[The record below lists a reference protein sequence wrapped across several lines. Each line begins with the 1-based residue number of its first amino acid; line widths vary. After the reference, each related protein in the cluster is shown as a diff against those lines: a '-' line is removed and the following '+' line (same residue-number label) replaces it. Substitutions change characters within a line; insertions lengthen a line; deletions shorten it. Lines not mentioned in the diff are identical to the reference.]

1 MFQTGP
7 KESKGRVFTTKPT
20 VIYTQ
25 LRDPRTK
32 LYCYFLVYNMPIFNE
47 LNQLLQANKPLIHCV
62 RMKCLELLS
71 KLLLKLVKPSVI
83 TEAADILDIDYSDRK
98 NQKSREELVI
108 GSETQHFLE
117 TCRNNNSM
125 TSDERTE
132 FYDAVRAYY
141 AAAIRYIVEK
151 FPIRDELLLHAEVVD
166 ISRRTGAKF
175 KSIKYFT
182 TRFPRML
189 ATAHTDAS
197 TESGSVMDKLEMQF
211 LLYQVSELPH
221 EISKLDLDEAWH
233 ALSKD
238 TRFDLLSHVMLNIM
252 VLPHGN
258 AESERVFAVVRKN
271 STVFR
276 PNASRA
282 LLQSVLV
289 MKTSDFN
296 SGVPCYKHS
305 YEAKFLKQA
314 KSATYV
320 GLEEQPSSSCF
331 DQLPSLMKGVNPQ

>member
-1 MFQTGP
+1 
-7 KESKGRVFTTKPT
+7 
-20 VIYTQ
+20 
-25 LRDPRTK
+25 
-32 LYCYFLVYNMPIFNE
+32 MPIFNE
-47 LNQLLQANKPLIHCV
+47 LNQMLQVNKPLIHCV

-125 TSDERTE
+125 MSDERTE
-132 FYDAVRAYY
+132 FYDAVHVYY

-182 TRFPRML
+182 THFPRML

-211 LLYQVSELPH
+211 LLYQVSKFGFNVHVHNIGHIAQLSPNQVDSPLEKANLH
-221 EISKLDLDEAWH
+221 QFTKKL
-233 ALSKD
+233 
-238 TRFDLLSHVMLNIM
+238 
-252 VLPHGN
+252 
-258 AESERVFAVVRKN
+258 N
-271 STVFR
+271 S
-276 PNASRA
+276 
-282 LLQSVLV
+282 
-289 MKTSDFN
+289 
-296 SGVPCYKHS
+296 
-305 YEAKFLKQA
+305 
-314 KSATYV
+314 
-320 GLEEQPSSSCF
+320 
-331 DQLPSLMKGVNPQ
+331 